1 MSVPR
6 VYLDTNIFIYLYETD
21 GERHR
26 LAWRIMNAMENGR
39 IHALTSEITLAEV
52 LVRPVRDGGDDLIAI
67 YTDVLR
73 SGPGFT
79 VLPVDRPVIIDAARI
94 RAASPGVKL
103 PDALHV
109 ATARLNGTSHFASF
123 DRAVPLPTTIE
134 RLDATAERLDKILG
148 LDA

>member
-1 MSVPR
+1 MPVPR
-6 VYLDTNIFIYLYETD
+6 IYLDTNIFIYLYETD

-39 IHALTSEITLAEV
+39 IHVVTSEITLAEV
-52 LVRPVRDGGDDLIAI
+52 LVRPVRDGGDALIAL

-79 VLPVDRPVIIDAARI
+79 VLPVDRPVIMDAARV
-94 RAASPGVKL
+94 RAASPATKL

-109 ATARLNGTSHFASF
+109 ATARLNGASHFASF
-123 DRAVPLPTTIE
+123 DRAVPLPAPMH
-134 RLDATAERLDKILG
+134 RLDATAERIDRTLG
-148 LDA
+148 LEA